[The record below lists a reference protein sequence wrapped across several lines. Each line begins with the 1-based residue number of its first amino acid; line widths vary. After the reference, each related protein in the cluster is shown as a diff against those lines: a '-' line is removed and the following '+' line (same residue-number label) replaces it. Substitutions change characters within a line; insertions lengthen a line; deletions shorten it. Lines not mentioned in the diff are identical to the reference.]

1 MKILLDK
8 LVITAF
14 VLSVLIV
21 LGAHFGGR
29 WLYKTDPEL
38 SSTPAVSV
46 PHGVF
51 TDEHADFDAANAQ
64 EYGVPDSKS
73 PDSDESPSSSEWD
86 EGDWNVSEPATVS
99 EITDEER
106 EAGLRQIRIWKE
118 KRRELEAGLPP
129 LMLSNPEQYFKEM
142 QQRGDRVLA
151 ITERE
156 MVEGERLMI
165 EAENL
170 LRRSP
175 DKKDSDVLPQLP
187 DLEPLFLQLVQLRRK
202 VEEARSQ
209 YPDYPEF
216 TTMMDELER
225 MEAHLDETERLT
237 KRLLRKREHE

>member
-99 EITDEER
+99 KITDEER
-106 EAGLRQIRIWKE
+106 EAGLRQIRIWEE

-151 ITERE
+151 ITES
-156 MVEGERLMI
+156 
-165 EAENL
+165 L
-170 LRRSP
+170 LGGVL
-175 DKKDSDVLPQLP
+175 DNKDSDVLPQLP
-187 DLEPLFLQLVQLRRK
+187 DLEPLSLQVVQLRRK
-202 VEEARSQ
+202 VEDYRSQ
-209 YPDYPEF
+209 YPDEPEF
-216 TTMMDELER
+216 TTMIDELKR
-225 MEAHLDETERLT
+225 MEAHLTEMKRLT